1 VLRRGRDFARA
12 AGTAGGTDPRDC
24 CPRLTF
30 PLREGLRSDVASRR
44 RRCPCNR
51 EKEEIVKNTDTV
63 KAQGLGAVLDGCAN
77 CCEGVLQ
84 QVRDA
89 NAS

>member
-1 VLRRGRDFARA
+1 MS
-12 AGTAGGTDPRDC
+12 P
-24 CPRLTF
+24 
-30 PLREGLRSDVASRR
+30 SRR
-44 RRCPCNR
+44 RRYPCNR

-63 KAQGLGAVLDGCAN
+63 KAQGLGAVLGGCAN

-89 NAS
+89 NASQDIIQRLEQARDICRSLADDLPQ